1 MKALYFKEFGDSDVL
16 TYGGLPDPV
25 NQENELMIEMMYIGL
40 NYADIYRR
48 KGSYH
53 IESRDPFIMAMKE

>member
-1 MKALYFKEFGDSDVL
+1 MKALYFNEFGDSTVL
-16 TYGGLPDPV
+16 TYGDLPDPV
-25 NQENELMIEMMYIGL
+25 IQENELLIEMMYIGL

-53 IESRDPFIMAMKE
+53 IESVKDSIKL